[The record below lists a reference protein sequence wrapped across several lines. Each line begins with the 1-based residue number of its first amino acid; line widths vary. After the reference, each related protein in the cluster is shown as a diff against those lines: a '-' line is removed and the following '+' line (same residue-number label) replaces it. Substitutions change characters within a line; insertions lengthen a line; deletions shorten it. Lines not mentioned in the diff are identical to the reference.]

1 MSELARRYAKALYL
15 SGGDEGELR
24 RTAAALEDCPPL
36 WEALV
41 SPAVSPDEKQAVLRR
56 LPVLS
61 GQTLLTDF
69 FQLLAR
75 KGRLALLPDILAEY
89 HALVLEGRN
98 AAKCV
103 MTCVHAPDPRRQ
115 EEIKSMLCR
124 LHHKS
129 EVELEI
135 RLDPSLVG
143 GFTLE
148 IEGITYDKSV
158 RGQLRELTQ
167 QLQVRRMV

>member
-15 SGGDEGELR
+15 SGGEEEPLR
-24 RTAAALEDCPPL
+24 QTAAALEDCPPL

-56 LPVLS
+56 LPALS
-61 GQTLLTDF
+61 GQPLLAQF

-75 KGRLALLPDILAEY
+75 KGRLPLLPDILAEF
-89 HALVLEGRN
+89 HALTLEGRN
-98 AAKCV
+98 AARCV

-115 EEIKSMLCR
+115 EEIKSMLCK

-129 EVELEI
+129 DIELEI

-143 GFTLE
+143 GFTLD
-148 IEGITYDKSV
+148 IDGVTYDKSV